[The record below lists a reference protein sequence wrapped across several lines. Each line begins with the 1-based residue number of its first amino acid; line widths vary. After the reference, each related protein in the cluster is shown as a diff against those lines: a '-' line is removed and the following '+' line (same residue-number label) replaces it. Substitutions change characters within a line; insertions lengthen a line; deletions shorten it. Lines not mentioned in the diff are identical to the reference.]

1 MKEIAMRKYGVL
13 IILVCVV
20 LISSGCGASGPEFKT
35 GTLTGT
41 AKIGDRPF
49 DADAVLMF
57 LDSTSGQAY
66 TAPVAADGKF
76 SVGEEVRVGT
86 YTVYLA
92 PKPQAPDD
100 PEMQPTG
107 VTMDTS
113 MPDKYWNEATSD
125 LKVTVNEGDN
135 NPTVVFE
142 KS

>member
-1 MKEIAMRKYGVL
+1 MRKYKALTALLFVAAF
-13 IILVCVV
+13 VC
-20 LISSGCGASGPEFKT
+20 GCGASGPVFKT
-35 GTLTGT
+35 GTLAGT
-41 AKIGDRPF
+41 AKIDDRPF

-57 LDSTSGQAY
+57 LDNTSGQAY
-66 TAPVAADGKF
+66 TAPVETDGKF
-76 SVGEEVRVGT
+76 TVEEKVRVGT

-125 LKVTVNEGDN
+125 LKVTVKEGEN
-135 NPTVVFE
+135 TPTIVF
-142 KS
+142 KKG